1 MDPTTI
7 PALEEGITA
16 RLKAKVA
23 NLAIE
28 AYPDK
33 PEQYRLTH
41 QRGALLVAYRGARY
55 TDPEDVGEVVQLRE
69 MFFDVHVLARS
80 LNGHGGVYV
89 HLEAARLAL
98 TGFRVPGFRKLT
110 PRRETFLGHKE
121 GVWMF
126 ALTLSAATIAA
137 ELDETT
143 AGALLTQLTLASDY
157 TTSKV
162 PNG

>member
-7 PALEEGITA
+7 SALEQGITA
-16 RLKAKVA
+16 RLQARVQGV
-23 NLAIE
+23 AIE

-33 PEQYRLTH
+33 PESYRLVH
-41 QRGALLVAYRGARY
+41 QVGALLVCYRGARY
-55 TDPEDVGEVVQLRE
+55 TDPEDVGEVVQVRD
-69 MFFDVHVLARS
+69 MWFDVHVLARS
-80 LNGHGGVYV
+80 LSGHQGAYV
-89 HLEAARLAL
+89 HLEAGRLAL

-110 PRRETFLGHKE
+110 PRREAFLGHKE

-143 AGALLTQLTLASDY
+143 AGALLQRLTLAGDFA
-157 TTSKV
+157 TSEI